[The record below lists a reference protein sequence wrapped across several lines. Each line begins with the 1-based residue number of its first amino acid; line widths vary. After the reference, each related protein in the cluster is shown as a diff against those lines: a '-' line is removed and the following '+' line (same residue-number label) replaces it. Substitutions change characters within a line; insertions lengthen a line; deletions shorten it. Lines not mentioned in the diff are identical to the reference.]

1 MVTRLDERRCDA
13 AGDAIGIAVKTT
25 PGAVESKSP
34 PALLAWAVWG
44 IAAIFYLTGFYQR
57 VSPAVMTGE
66 LMRDFS
72 IGAKDLGTLSAF
84 YFYVYVAMQI
94 PVGVLVDSWG
104 ARRLLIWGSLS
115 AAVGTFIFGST
126 HDFAIACLGR
136 AVVGGATAVGWL
148 VVLKL
153 ATHWFPPQ
161 RFAMLTGLGL
171 FFGNVGALG
180 AQVPLRLAIEHF
192 GWRGVVLGSASVILL
207 VGVLAWLVVKDDPLD
222 RGMRSY
228 APDSL
233 REHSGSSTL
242 DLLKGFKRIFGYRN
256 TWLIVFAQGGIVG
269 PILSFTGLWGT
280 PFLRA
285 RFGIPATTAAA
296 VCSVMIVC
304 WAISSPISGH
314 LSDRIGKR
322 KPIYLAGALIAA
334 AGWIAMFH
342 LKTLPLPAFTII
354 AAITSFACGPVVIGF
369 AAGKESVPARF
380 LGTVT
385 GAVNIGNMS
394 GPAILQPAIGWVLDR
409 QWSGQMANG
418 FRVYDSGAFEK
429 GFLLLMGWSVL
440 SCILIALVRETNC
453 KQNLV

>member
-1 MVTRLDERRCDA
+1 MLSQT
-13 AGDAIGIAVKTT
+13 
-25 PGAVESKSP
+25 VEPKEP
-34 PALLAWAVWG
+34 PALLAWSVWG

-94 PVGVLVDSWG
+94 PVGVLVDSCG
-104 ARRLLIWGSLS
+104 ARRLLIWGSIS
-115 AAVGTFIFGST
+115 AAAGTFIFGGT
-126 HDFAIACLGR
+126 HDFVIACAGR
-136 AVVGGATAVGWL
+136 ALVGGATAVGWL

-153 ATHWFPPQ
+153 ATHWFPSQ

-171 FFGNVGALG
+171 FFGNIGALG
-180 AQVPLRLAIEHF
+180 AQVPLRIAIEHF

-207 VGVLAWLVVKDDPLD
+207 VGLLAWAIVKDDPSSEGL
-222 RGMRSY
+222 RSF
-228 APDSL
+228 APASIH
-233 REHSGSSTL
+233 EHGASSTL
-242 DLLKGFKRIFGYRN
+242 DLLKGFKSIFAYRN

-280 PFLRA
+280 PFLKA
-285 RFGIPATTAAA
+285 RFGIPSTTAAA

-304 WAISSPISGH
+304 WAVSSPISGY
-314 LSDRIGKR
+314 LSDRIKRR
-322 KPIYLAGALIAA
+322 KPIYLAGCLIAA
-334 AGWIAMFH
+334 IGWVVMFYVR
-342 LKTLPLPAFTII
+342 TLPLSVFTMI

-369 AAGKESVPARF
+369 AAGKESVPPRF
-380 LGTVT
+380 LGTLT

-418 FRVYDSGAFEK
+418 FRLYDSAAFEK
-429 GFLLLMGWSVL
+429 GFLLLIAWSVL
-440 SCILIALVRETNC
+440 SCVLIALIRETDC
-453 KQNLV
+453 RQNVL